1 MTTFNSRIEA
11 QRCILR
17 VINGKLDQSEELF
30 GLSRD
35 AIKRWL
41 LANRYD
47 PNGNLVQLVILAAD
61 KLFFLANRSQE
72 TVSDDYRAVSD
83 QILSII
89 KIIEQELH

>member
-47 PNGNLVQLVILAAD
+47 PNGNLVQLVILA
-61 KLFFLANRSQE
+61 FLANRSQE

-89 KIIEQELH
+89 KIIEQELR